1 MTTYLVAV
9 HILVDT
15 RAASPRSAVVAAL
28 ENRLDRCAAAVPA
41 AGTILDWAVAGEDLA
56 ASMAPVVIP
65 ADYMPGA
72 TPFPEWNAAREPSDA
87 RRSAVV
93 RDVADPGPLLRFL
106 SERVGAVPWSTL
118 RSLCPGGLAA
128 MGRAPSRLLF

>member
-15 RAASPRSAVVAAL
+15 DAASPRSAVAAAL
-28 ENRLDRCAAAVPA
+28 ENHLDRCAAAVPA
-41 AGTILDWAVAGEDLA
+41 AGMIVDWVVAGEDLA

-72 TPFPEWNAAREPSDA
+72 TPFPDGSNARE
-87 RRSAVV
+87 RSA
-93 RDVADPGPLLRFL
+93 
-106 SERVGAVPWSTL
+106 EQ
-118 RSLCPGGLAA
+118 
-128 MGRAPSRLLF
+128 

>member
-72 TPFPEWNAAREPSDA
+72 TPFPEWNAAREPSADQ
-87 RRSAVV
+87 RLGSAHQ
-93 RDVADPGPLLRFL
+93 RTDPACKAP
-106 SERVGAVPWSTL
+106 VG
-118 RSLCPGGLAA
+118 
-128 MGRAPSRLLF
+128 

>member
-15 RAASPRSAVVAAL
+15 QAASPRSAVAAAL
-28 ENRLDRCAAAVPA
+28 ESHLDRCALAVPA
-41 AGTILDWAVAGEDLA
+41 AGTIVDWAVAGEDLA

-72 TPFPEWNAAREPSDA
+72 TPFPEWNTPREPSAEQRPGSA
-87 RRSAVV
+87 RPRTDRACK
-93 RDVADPGPLLRFL
+93 AP
-106 SERVGAVPWSTL
+106 VG
-118 RSLCPGGLAA
+118 
-128 MGRAPSRLLF
+128 

>member
-15 RAASPRSAVVAAL
+15 HTASPRSAVVAAL
-28 ENRLDRCAAAVPA
+28 ENRLDRSAAAVPA

-65 ADYMPGA
+65 ADYTPGA
-72 TPFPEWNAAREPSDA
+72 TPFPEWNTAREPSAEQQPGAA
-87 RRSAVV
+87 RQP
-93 RDVADPGPLLRFL
+93 ADRARTAP
-106 SERVGAVPWSTL
+106 VG
-118 RSLCPGGLAA
+118 
-128 MGRAPSRLLF
+128 